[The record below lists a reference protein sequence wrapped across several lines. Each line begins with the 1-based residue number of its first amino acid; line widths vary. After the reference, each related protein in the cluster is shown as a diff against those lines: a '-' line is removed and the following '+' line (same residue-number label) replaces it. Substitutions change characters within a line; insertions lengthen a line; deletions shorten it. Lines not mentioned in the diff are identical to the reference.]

1 MAKNKKQTDASAEVK
16 AIGEVHSALKETQPS
31 AQLRVLRYC
40 AEMLGVVL
48 DIGSRNI
55 GGSGAD
61 NEPHQEHNS
70 APTSIAAAT
79 PDTKTPEDVDGINS
93 VALKWIRRSGLS
105 TQALQRLFSLGIDEI
120 DLVAESVPGGT
131 KKDRMRNIL
140 LLKGIAAYLSAG
152 APRITFEQLKEACLH
167 YDAYDASNFAAHL
180 KSFAAEVNGTKEA
193 GFTLTA
199 RGITA
204 ATNLIREMLGPQVTP
219 TN

>member
-1 MAKNKKQTDASAEVK
+1 MEEQMAKNKKQTDAFAEVK
-16 AIGEVHSALKETQPS
+16 AIGEVHSALRDLQSP

-40 AEMLGVVL
+40 AEMLGLAL
-48 DIGSRNI
+48 DLTPKNI
-55 GGSGAD
+55 GGSGTG
-61 NEPHQEHNS
+61 NEISQEVDS
-70 APTSIAAAT
+70 APATAAAA
-79 PDTKTPEDVDGINS
+79 PDTKVPEDVDGINS

-167 YDAYDASNFAAHL
+167 YDAYDVSNFAAYL

-204 ATNLIREMLGPQVTP
+204 ATSLIREMLGHA
-219 TN
+219 